1 MITEGRRA
9 EPTKRVLLI
18 CQRDQYA
25 NGVKAAA
32 IEQFLRERGHD
43 VCLVDTYYLSRASSS
58 KGSIA
63 RKLPSPDPRKAA
75 LYATEAAAMLLT
87 RREGFCRRHLSYHL
101 LVAECR
107 LRSAI
112 LASSLPLDA
121 FDLVICEMPH
131 DAGVLTHP
139 TTASTLY
146 DCPTPWAD
154 ELLYEG
160 RLTARQHRML
170 RDWESSVFES
180 VDHLAFHWESYREY
194 ALRWYDISGRN
205 LMTLNW
211 GTTPASAAAR
221 AGFENPP
228 RIAYLGSLSS
238 RFINL
243 DLLARLSHVY
253 PHIDV
258 YGGPP
263 PDTRLGL
270 NYRGYASP
278 EVLREYQLGLV
289 TCTDDELRRQGFSAK
304 HLQYLS
310 YGLPVLV
317 PAWRRHL
324 DLLRGSVP
332 YTEQTFL
339 SLIETMSDKKQWQ
352 AASDEAYDQALR
364 LEWVET
370 LWPLEELLARL
381 RTSAWSSGVLT

>member
-1 MITEGRRA
+1 MILEGRRA

-43 VCLVDTYYLSRASSS
+43 VCLADTYYLSRASSS

-75 LYATEAAAMLLT
+75 LYVTEAAAMLLT

-121 FDLVICEMPH
+121 FDLVICEMPY

-154 ELLYEG
+154 ELLYEE

-170 RDWESSVFES
+170 RDWETSVFES

-194 ALRWYDISGRN
+194 ALRWYGISGRN

-243 DLLARLSHVY
+243 DLLSRLSHVY

-263 PDTRLGL
+263 PDARLGL
-270 NYRGYASP
+270 NYRGYVSP

-317 PAWRRHL
+317 PAWRQHL

-332 YTEQTFL
+332 YIEQTFL
-339 SLIETMSDKKQWQ
+339 SLIETMSDKKVWQ

-364 LEWVET
+364 LEWKKT
-370 LWPLEELLARL
+370 LKPLEDLLARL
-381 RTSAWSSGVLT
+381 RTPAWTSGVLT

>member
-1 MITEGRRA
+1 
-9 EPTKRVLLI
+9 
-18 CQRDQYA
+18 
-25 NGVKAAA
+25 
-32 IEQFLRERGHD
+32 
-43 VCLVDTYYLSRASSS
+43 
-58 KGSIA
+58 
-63 RKLPSPDPRKAA
+63 
-75 LYATEAAAMLLT
+75 MLLT
-87 RREGFCRRHLSYHL
+87 RREGFGRRHLSYHL

-107 LRSAI
+107 LRSGI
-112 LASSLPLDA
+112 LASSLSLDA
-121 FDLVICEMPH
+121 FDLVICEIPH
-131 DAGVLTHP
+131 DAGVLTRP
-139 TTASTLY
+139 TTATTLY

-170 RDWESSVFES
+170 RDWETSVFES
-180 VDHLAFHWESYREY
+180 VDHLTFFWESYGEY
-194 ALRWYDISGRN
+194 ARRWYAISGRN
-205 LMTLNW
+205 LMTLNF
-211 GTTPASAAAR
+211 GTTPVSAAAR
-221 AGFENPP
+221 VRFEDPL

-258 YGGPP
+258 YGGPS

-304 HLQYLS
+304 HMQYIS

-364 LEWVET
+364 LEWEET
-370 LWPLEELLARL
+370 LRPLEGLLARL
-381 RTSAWSSGVLT
+381 RMPAWSSDVLT

>member
-9 EPTKRVLLI
+9 GPSKRVLLI

-25 NGVKAAA
+25 NGVKAPA
-32 IEQFLRERGHD
+32 IEQFLRKRGHD

-58 KGSIA
+58 KGSIV

-75 LYATEAAAMLLT
+75 LYATEAASMVLT
-87 RREGFCRRHLSYHL
+87 RREGFGRRHLSYHL
-101 LVAECR
+101 LIAECR
-107 LRSAI
+107 LRRAI
-112 LASSLPLDA
+112 LASSLSLDA
-121 FDLVICEMPH
+121 FDLVICETPY

-139 TTASTLY
+139 TTATTLY

-170 RDWESSVFES
+170 RDWETSVFES
-180 VDHLAFHWESYREY
+180 VDHLAFHWESYAEY
-194 ALRWYDISGRN
+194 ALRWYAISGRN

-211 GTTPASAAAR
+211 GTKPAAAR
-221 AGFENPP
+221 AGFEDPP

-304 HLQYLS
+304 HLQYFS

-317 PAWRRHL
+317 PAWRRRL

-332 YTEQTFL
+332 YTEQTFR
-339 SLIETMSDKKQWQ
+339 SLIETMSDRKQWQ

-364 LEWVET
+364 LEWEET
-370 LWPLEELLARL
+370 LRPLEELLARL
-381 RTSAWSSGVLT
+381 RMPAWSSDVVT